1 MSDQPVAKL
10 CYHSCSVDI
19 LEELLVI
26 LDHQRVQ
33 VILKAFESGEEYVLE
48 VEPSHVREDN

>member
-10 CYHSCSVDI
+10 CYHARSVDI

-26 LDHQRVQ
+26 LDHQRIQ
-33 VILKAFESGEEYVLE
+33 VVLKAFESGVK
-48 VEPSHVREDN
+48 DMC